1 MHIRTVIQQTQS
13 YPIDP
18 YDVYDVNDVFLQTQK
33 KPIILI
39 TLDYRLPVKMSAGWS
54 LDFCLVCDQQTS
66 GAGPYCSQSCRLAD
80 LDQHGSE
87 SVHSSCSPYWPSK
100 STLQQPK
107 GSSASSAGQYQ
118 EQTTSGRR
126 HAASKRS
133 SSYFTSVTSTD
144 HSPSLTSTS
153 SQTSLSSLVSTPSP
167 SAALST
173 QVRHELQDYSKSFD
187 QVRDWKRR
195 LTNS

>member
-1 MHIRTVIQQTQS
+1 MHIRTVIQQAQS

-18 YDVYDVNDVFLQTQK
+18 YDANAVLLQTQK
-33 KPIILI
+33 KPIIFI

-107 GSSASSAGQYQ
+107 GSPASSAGQYHQ
-118 EQTTSGRR
+118 EQTTSSRR
-126 HAASKRS
+126 QAASKRS

-144 HSPSLTSTS
+144 HSPSLTWTS